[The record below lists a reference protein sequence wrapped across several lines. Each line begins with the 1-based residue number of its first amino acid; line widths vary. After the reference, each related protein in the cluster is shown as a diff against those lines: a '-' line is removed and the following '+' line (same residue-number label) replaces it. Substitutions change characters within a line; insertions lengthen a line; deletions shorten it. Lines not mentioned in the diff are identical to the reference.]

1 MTGNQGKPTAR
12 GAQRRRGK
20 VLEDALLTAAWDE
33 VTAVG
38 YAKFTMEGAA
48 ARAGTA
54 RSILYRRWPTRAAL
68 VHAAVR
74 HHVIPLDDQV
84 PDTGDLRQDLLSVLR
99 HQRDNFRQI
108 KPEVA
113 HGLMTEA
120 SDIPADVFQVTPRAI
135 TAILTRAAERGQVRP
150 DRITPPIAR
159 LPGDLVRH
167 EILLQH
173 GDAPDTFL
181 AQILDEVFLP
191 LVTAAPSQQEPQPT
205 TTGPASAQARLTH
218 HEPARAEAAADLL
231 TSLEQTGQTPFRQ

>member
-1 MTGNQGKPTAR
+1 MTGNQRRSAAG
-12 GAQRRRGK
+12 GAPRRRGK
-20 VLEDALLTAAWDE
+20 ALEDALLTAAWDE

-74 HHVIPLDDQV
+74 HHVVPLDEEV

-99 HQRDNFRQI
+99 HMRDNFRQI

-120 SDIPADVFQVTPRAI
+120 SDIPADVFQVTPRVI
-135 TAILTRAAERGQVRP
+135 TAILTRAAERGEVRR

-159 LPGDLVRH
+159 LPGDLLRH

-173 GDAPDTFL
+173 GDAPDAFL
-181 AQILDEVFLP
+181 AEILDEVFLP
-191 LVTAAPSQQEPQPT
+191 LVAAAPGQQEPQRP
-205 TTGPASAQARLTH
+205 QAR
-218 HEPARAEAAADLL
+218 PAPRPA
-231 TSLEQTGQTPFRQ
+231 

>member
-1 MTGNQGKPTAR
+1 MTGNQGRPNA
-12 GAQRRRGK
+12 GAPRRRGK
-20 VLEDALLTAAWDE
+20 ALEDALLTAAWDE

-74 HHVIPLDDQV
+74 HHVVPLDDEV

-108 KPEVA
+108 RPEVA

-120 SDIPADVFQVTPRAI
+120 SDIPADVFQVTPRVI
-135 TAILTRAAERGQVRP
+135 TAVLTRAAERGEVRR

-159 LPGDLVRH
+159 LPGDLLRH

-173 GDAPDTFL
+173 GDAPDAFL
-181 AQILDEVFLP
+181 AEILDEVFLP
-191 LVTAAPSQQEPQPT
+191 LVAAPPRPAGAST
-205 TTGPASAQARLTH
+205 TTGPASAEARLTH
-218 HEPARAEAAADLL
+218 REPAPGPWHGP
-231 TSLEQTGQTPFRQ
+231 S